1 MQNDTWFGGSVDA
14 PGDDGPSLG
23 FLHVPDGGARGGV
36 VICPPLGYEQVLGY
50 RGLRLLSQE
59 LESRGIASLRFDYIG
74 EGDAGG
80 DTAVPDAAERW
91 LATIEQAVL
100 TLRSAGVERIV
111 LVGLAAG
118 ALLASEAA
126 RRIQA
131 STAPAFTNLDLAGL
145 VLWDPALSGHR
156 FVRRQKSLF
165 DLTVGEPAT
174 DPERLTLLSLT
185 LHPEAIAWLESAE
198 LAPVAVDALALVRR
212 ADLDSPAVDRFVS
225 GLPGGSSAVAIDG
238 HAEWIEAAA
247 ALSVLPVDSIRT
259 IVEWVDGRLPVE
271 RSVVRPSIRDEARVA
286 TAPDG
291 VPIVERLTR
300 FGPEKL
306 FAIESVREDCLDG
319 DAEGGVVVLQP
330 GSSEHRVGPG
340 RFQVLAAREL
350 AARGSRAIRFDR
362 RGTGDST
369 PVKAGET
376 NLIFAD
382 EWIDDVDSLVE
393 NLVGD
398 EPVAHVGLCSGA
410 WVAARIADLRPTRLT
425 VLLSPTYF
433 KLQGMEA
440 GGYAEAARLDQAGR
454 TPFRAVKGIIRDR
467 MPGWAWRIAARLQLF
482 HDPETLLGA
491 ATRRPGSTVALMLTP
506 EDTENFAHHRG
517 PAAVARLRRRGADLR
532 ATDYPFGD
540 HSLFG
545 AQVRRTMLRDVLELA
560 EESFPVSVER
570 AGLRSTAGA

>member
-1 MQNDTWFGGSVDA
+1 MQIDTWFGPEDS
-14 PGDDGPSLG
+14 PSLG

-59 LESRGIASLRFDYIG
+59 LEARGIASLRFDYVG
-74 EGDAGG
+74 EGDASG
-80 DTAVPDAAERW
+80 DTAVPDAAQNW
-91 LATIEQAVL
+91 LETIEQAVL

-111 LVGLAAG
+111 LAGLAAG

-126 RRIQA
+126 RRIQGSSGA
-131 STAPAFTNLDLAGL
+131 GLDGL

-174 DPERLTLLSLT
+174 DPERLTLLSLA
-185 LHPEAIAWLESAE
+185 LHPDAVAWLESVE
-198 LAPVAVDALALVRR
+198 LAPVAVDALALIRR
-212 ADLDSPAVDRFVS
+212 ADLDSPAVERFVA
-225 GLPGGSSAVAIDG
+225 GLPAGSSVVAIDG

-247 ALSVLPVDSIRT
+247 ALSVLPVDVIQT
-259 IVEWVDGRLPVE
+259 VVDWVDARLPATTAPVTP
-271 RSVVRPSIRDEARVA
+271 RIRQEARVG
-286 TAPDG
+286 TASDG
-291 VPIVERLTR
+291 TPIVERLLR
-300 FGPEKL
+300 FGPEQL
-306 FAIESVREDCLDG
+306 FAIETVREDATASG
-319 DAEGGVVVLQP
+319 AGVFVLQP

-350 AARGSRAIRFDR
+350 AARGTRAIRFDR
-362 RGTGDST
+362 RITGDST
-369 PVKAGET
+369 PVRFGEP
-376 NLIFAD
+376 NLIFAE
-382 EWIDDVDSLVE
+382 EWIDDVDALVE
-393 NLVGD
+393 HVVGD
-398 EPVAHVGLCSGA
+398 DPVAHVGLCSGA
-410 WVAARIADLRPTRLT
+410 WVAARMADLRPTRLT

-440 GGYAEAARLDQAGR
+440 GGYAEASRLDQAGR
-454 TPFRAVKGIIRDR
+454 TRFRTIKGVVRER
-467 MPGWAWRIAARLQLF
+467 MPGWAWRLAARLQLF

-517 PAAVARLRRRGADLR
+517 PGAVARLQRRGADLR
-532 ATDYPFGD
+532 VTDYPFGD

-545 AQVRRTMLRDVLELA
+545 AQVRGAMLRDVLELA
-560 EESFPVSVER
+560 EQSFPAALAPR
-570 AGLRSTAGA
+570 ADSRT